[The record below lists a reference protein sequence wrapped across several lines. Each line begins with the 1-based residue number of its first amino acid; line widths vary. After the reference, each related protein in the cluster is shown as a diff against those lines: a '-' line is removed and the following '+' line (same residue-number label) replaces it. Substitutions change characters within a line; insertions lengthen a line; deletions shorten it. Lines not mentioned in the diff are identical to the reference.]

1 MTSSTEDWTRHPKF
15 GKVQTA
21 IAGSFFCPHDYAN
34 LWRLRMNKEL
44 QNFIT
49 EGARRITPAHLDKL
63 VRLLPNIRL
72 AITQVTEFPDLPDQV
87 EFLAEIIE
95 DFHAGLNRS
104 IPFTGIAE
112 SAFALFYL
120 RKVTDIIPD
129 SIPGAGFVDDAA
141 IISAVF
147 ENYKKPFL
155 KHILARNARKT
166 IEHDPDPDPET

>member
-1 MTSSTEDWTRHPKF
+1 MLAF
-15 GKVQTA
+15 G
-21 IAGSFFCPHDYAN
+21 
-34 LWRLRMNKEL
+34 LLRMNEEM

-49 EGARRITPAHLDKL
+49 DGARRITPAHLDKL

-72 AITQVTEFPDLPDQV
+72 AITQVSEFPDLPDQV

-95 DFHAGLNRS
+95 DFHSGLNRS
-104 IPFTGIAE
+104 IPFTAIAE

-129 SIPGAGFVDDAA
+129 SIPRTGFVDDAA

-147 ENYKKPFL
+147 ENYKQPFL
-155 KHILARNARKT
+155 KHMLARNARKPV
-166 IEHDPDPDPET
+166 EHERDPGSKE